1 MSCHFYYF
9 LFDCLTVLFIVV
21 VVFRVVEVEFID
33 ARYSL
38 LSLALLLH
46 AAATCYASR
55 RTLCTCG
62 VGGCGE
68 AVVVAVT
75 VTSADIVGY
84 LCATIAWIFDGG
96 GVGDFLDRFSGCWE
110 SAMST
115 CNSSRRGE
123 WADGEGRGGET
134 DVECGD
140 WK

>member
-1 MSCHFYYF
+1 MLSN
-9 LFDCLTVLFIVV
+9 DLTVC
-21 VVFRVVEVEFID
+21 VVEEEVFD

-38 LSLALLLH
+38 LSLDVLRR
-46 AAATCYASR
+46 AATCYASS

-62 VGGCGE
+62 AGGCWE

-84 LCATIAWIFDGG
+84 LCATSAWIFDGG
-96 GVGDFLDRFSGCWE
+96 GVGDFLDRFSGCCE

-123 WADGEGRGGET
+123 CADGEGRGGET
-134 DVECGD
+134 DVEWGD